1 MLASDDSGT
10 TAEVAI
16 SIDAAYKNRGIGWTF
31 LGHVARYA
39 KAHGIK
45 RLQSI
50 ESRENHAAIEVE
62 HDMGFTTSPFPG
74 DRALVLVEA
83 EL

>member
-1 MLASDDSGT
+1 MLATDDART
-10 TAEVAI
+10 VAEVAI
-16 SIDAAYKNRGIGWTF
+16 TIDAAYKNQGIGWVL

-39 KAHGIK
+39 RAHGIK

-50 ESRENHAAIEVE
+50 ESRENHAVE
-62 HDMGFTTSPFPG
+62 HDMGFTEKPYPG
-74 DRALVLVEA
+74 DSTLVLVEA